1 MEGLRGRDLRG
12 RKMSGATISRP
23 QLYTFHVLSPL
34 ICTTTQSGGV
44 EGSAILRPISQTRKL
59 RPLKNQDP
67 LAQFGCEL
75 EEDDDF
81 KGAECCAYTGSQSPP
96 GKKVPRKKVLFTL
109 SFGQSSRGRAL
120 VQGTGRNLDLG
131 FRQKNV
137 SPGQVR
143 AGRAR

>member
-12 RKMSGATISRP
+12 RKMSGSTISRP

-44 EGSAILRPISQTRKL
+44 EGSAILRPISQASKL

-75 EEDDDF
+75 EEDDDS
-81 KGAECCAYTGSQSPP
+81 KGPS
-96 GKKVPRKKVLFTL
+96 VVHILVL
-109 SFGQSSRGRAL
+109 RAL
-120 VQGTGRNLDLG
+120 LGRRFLG
-131 FRQKNV
+131 RRFCLP
-137 SPGQVR
+137 SLLVR
-143 AGRAR
+143 GGLKGSE